1 VSWATQSH
9 SLCADRVCDSSNTEP
24 LWTDCARLQQ
34 EQLEKALPSA
44 AEKGK
49 LQEQIKRSVAEGNT
63 YSYQL
68 AHLHEERD
76 KALVEMSRLEEV
88 APLARK
94 EHGVNKR
101 LVCHRCSPLHPTTA
115 CEECCWN
122 HSASVIRSD
131 MLLALLF

>member
-1 VSWATQSH
+1 LS
-9 SLCADRVCDSSNTEP
+9 
-24 LWTDCARLQQ
+24 
-34 EQLEKALPSA
+34 SA

-49 LQEQIKRSVAEGNT
+49 LQEQMKRSVAEGNT

-94 EHGVNKR
+94 EHGHNKR
-101 LVCHRCSPLHPTTA
+101 MVCRLYSSVHPVTTSSFHPFTTSPFRPFITSPLHHFTISPLHHFTPQLHTRNG
-115 CEECCWN
+115 CWN
-122 HSASVIRSD
+122 YSASVVRSD
-131 MLLALLF
+131 I